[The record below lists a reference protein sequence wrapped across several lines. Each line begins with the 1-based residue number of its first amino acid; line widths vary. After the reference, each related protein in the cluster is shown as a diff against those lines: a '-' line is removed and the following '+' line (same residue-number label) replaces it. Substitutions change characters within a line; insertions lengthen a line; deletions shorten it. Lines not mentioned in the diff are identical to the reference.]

1 MKPMEALKQYPEYT
15 KYGRGICVPESVK
28 NIATEREIVSNY
40 DGRTWVSVFKDR
52 VELMFQ
58 KVPYNYTSQLT
69 HTVIRY
75 NTVQEMVDA
84 IETLT
89 KIPQASCWD

>member
-15 KYGRGICVPESVK
+15 KYDRGIHVPESVK
-28 NIATEREIVSNY
+28 NIVTEREVISDY

-58 KVPYNYTSQLT
+58 KVPYNYTSQIT
-69 HTVIRY
+69 YTCIRY

-89 KIPQASCWD
+89 KIPQAPCWD